1 MCIVSRMGAG
11 VLLWLCAGL
20 FFSLPLSAHPVAQGS
35 LQVQL
40 LNRSLVLNFTVALE
54 QVLVAAQAQSADGM
68 IDETTLRKHSDYL
81 LRHVR
86 VEADGE
92 RLPGTALDVPTSP
105 KGAPAYRLL
114 YPLPQGG
121 SRLFISQDLL
131 REIDFAPGNPWEVS
145 YRARVVRDGS
155 LVSESLFSHNQPL
168 QVDLQAA
175 SVVSSLVWDYLVHGV
190 KHILSGYDHMLFVI
204 GLVLA
209 VGSLRELGTIVLI
222 FTLAHSLTMSL
233 AVLDWL
239 RLSPR
244 IVEPVIAFSIVAVS
258 AQNVFRPE
266 CSRGKPRYW
275 IAFGFGL
282 FHGLGFAGGLLET
295 VAELPSAQLITA
307 IAAFSGGVELGHLT
321 VVVPVYGLLAAIKT
335 SDSARP
341 ALGGLVRGLGSQ
353 LIGLC
358 GLAYFYFALQTALA

>member
-1 MCIVSRMGAG
+1 MCIVSRIRAG
-11 VLLWLCAGL
+11 LLLWLCAGL
-20 FFSLPLSAHPVAQGS
+20 FFSSPLSAHPVAQGS
-35 LQVQL
+35 LQAQL
-40 LNRSLVLNFTVALE
+40 VNDSLVLNFTVALE
-54 QVLVAAQAQSADGM
+54 QVLVAAQAQSAGGM
-68 IDETTLRKHSDYL
+68 MDETVLGKHADYL

-92 RLPGTALDVPTSP
+92 LLSGTALAVPASP

-114 YPLPQGG
+114 YPLPPEV
-121 SRLFISQDLL
+121 SRVLLSQDLL

-155 LVSESLFSHNQPL
+155 LLTEGLFSHNQPL
-168 QVDLQAA
+168 TLDLQAG
-175 SVVSSLVWDYLVHGV
+175 SVVSSFAWDYLVHGV
-190 KHILSGYDHMLFVI
+190 KHILSGYDHILFVI

-209 VGSLRELGTIVLI
+209 VGSLRELGLIVLI

-258 AQNVFRPE
+258 VQNVCRPE
-266 CSRGKPRYW
+266 CSRGKSRYW

-295 VAELPSAQLITA
+295 VAELPSAQLLTA
-307 IAAFSGGVELGHLT
+307 IASFSGGVELGHLA
-321 VVVPVYGLLAAIKT
+321 VVVPVYGVLAAVKT
-335 SDSARP
+335 TDAVRP
-341 ALGGLVRGLGSQ
+341 GLAPLVRGLGSQ